1 MSPDRRALIPHAV
14 LLLYFVKTHN
24 FHDIF
29 FTLLGI
35 VRESEKSGKSYA
47 VFSIRVTK
55 LTFDDE
61 EIWDVY
67 RRFSDFHDLQM
78 IMSEKV
84 SFMFIHNYDTESEA
98 CLAKKNFFFSIFR
111 STFL

>member
-1 MSPDRRALIPHAV
+1 MKIL
-14 LLLYFVKTHN
+14 TH
-24 FHDIF
+24 FQ
-29 FTLLGI
+29 GI

-55 LTFDDE
+55 IVCDDE

-84 SFMFIHNYDTESEA
+84 SSFKIR
-98 CLAKKNFFFSIFR
+98 K
-111 STFL
+111 